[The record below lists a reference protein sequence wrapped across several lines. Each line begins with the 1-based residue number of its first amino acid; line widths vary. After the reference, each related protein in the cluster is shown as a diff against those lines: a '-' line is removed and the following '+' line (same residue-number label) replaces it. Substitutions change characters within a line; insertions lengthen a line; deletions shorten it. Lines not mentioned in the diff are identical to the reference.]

1 MSEIKRARV
10 LAGGRVQGVFFRD
23 STRQEA
29 ERLGVTGWVANRA
42 DGRVEA
48 EFQGPGK
55 AVDEAVA
62 FVRRGPGRANV
73 TDLDV
78 EELDPVQDES
88 GFTVR

>member
-1 MSEIKRARV
+1 MSEMKRVRV

-23 STRQEA
+23 STRKEA
-29 ERLGVTGWVANRA
+29 ERLGVTGWVVNRP

-48 EFQGPGK
+48 EFQGPAE
-55 AVDEAVA
+55 AVDEAVT

-78 EELDPVQDES
+78 EDLEVVQDES
-88 GFTVR
+88 AFVVR